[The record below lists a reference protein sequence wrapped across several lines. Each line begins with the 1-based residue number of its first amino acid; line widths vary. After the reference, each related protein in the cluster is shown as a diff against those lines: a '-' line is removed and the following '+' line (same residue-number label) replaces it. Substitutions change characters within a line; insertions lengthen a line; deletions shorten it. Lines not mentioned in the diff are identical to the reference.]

1 MWSYVRLV
9 FSALVMSGVGL
20 LSACTPK
27 IIYVSTNSNIP
38 LQNQT
43 IKKNVLTE
51 ELIAKYVFG
60 GASAESV
67 RSGLGEPNIA
77 TTAESK
83 AIWVYDEIYETVLS
97 TKSST
102 LVVRFNSNNKVQS
115 VDTHVTNIKK

>member
-1 MWSYVRLV
+1 MLISIRSA
-9 FSALVMSGVGL
+9 FGALVILGVCL
-20 LSACTPK
+20 LSACAPRT
-27 IIYVSTNSNIP
+27 IYVSSSSNIP
-38 LQNQT
+38 PQNQT

-51 ELIAKYVFG
+51 ELMAKYVFK

-77 TTAESK
+77 TTVDSK
-83 AIWVYDEIYETVLS
+83 TIWVYDEIYETAFS
-97 TKSST
+97 TKAST